1 MFTSNYFYVLAMLKC
16 YIFGFLHSK
25 PLVLFSAF
33 TDLIHHLPMHSDVLN
48 PTVIH
53 VSHIHSPEFP
63 RMLYYA
69 FKDML
74 YVIFK

>member
-1 MFTSNYFYVLAMLKC
+1 MLKC
-16 YIFGFLHSK
+16 YIFGLLNTK

-48 PTVIH
+48 LTETC

-63 RMLYYA
+63 RVLYYT

-74 YVIFK
+74 YVILK

>member
-1 MFTSNYFYVLAMLKC
+1 MLKC
-16 YIFGFLHSK
+16 YIFGLLHTKS
-25 PLVLFSAF
+25 LVLFSAF

-48 PTVIH
+48 PSELC

-69 FKDML
+69 FKYML
-74 YVIFK
+74 YVVFM

>member
-1 MFTSNYFYVLAMLKC
+1 MLKC
-16 YIFGFLHSK
+16 CTFGLLYTK

-33 TDLIHHLPMHSDVLN
+33 TDLIYHLPMHSDVLN
-48 PTVIH
+48 PTEIC

-63 RMLYYA
+63 RVLYYT